1 MASWWYRIQSQI
13 YILSEIN
20 IVNENLIQAT
30 NQVSPWEELCYE
42 MMGYVNN
49 DLDKST
55 NDDDDDGEDSAKR
68 IVSRNE
74 LIKVVPHSK
83 KLKVYSLF
91 ILYLFFYLNCF

>member
-1 MASWWYRIQSQI
+1 M
-13 YILSEIN
+13 
-20 IVNENLIQAT
+20 
-30 NQVSPWEELCYE
+30 SPWEELCYE

-49 DLDKST
+49 DLEKST
-55 NDDDDDGEDSAKR
+55 NNDDGDDDGEDSAKR

-91 ILYLFFYLNCF
+91 ILSRVYI